1 MKINILVLIIAVVLL
16 CKIVDGYKKGMVRE
30 IISVISLISLCIVAV
45 LIGNGVN
52 SYLHGELMNA
62 VFAVLLLVLLSIA
75 HHFLNLLLFP
85 AKLISKLPVVHFVDK
100 LLGIAVGVLETI
112 LILWTVYTFII
123 IMDTGMIGIFIQD
136 CTAENPVLTWLYE
149 HNQLAGWI
157 ERLL

>member
-1 MKINILVLIIAVVLL
+1 MKINILVLIILIVLL

-30 IISVISLISLCIVAV
+30 IISVISLICLCIVAA

-52 SYLHGELMNA
+52 SYLHGELINA

-112 LILWTVYTFII
+112 LILWTIYTFII